1 VRSVTAVQVRAS
13 SGVVLFVIG
22 GAALFAGGDLYGA
35 AIALVAYQCIAE
47 YYGFLKNMGKGKGKV
62 SAHSLCLVR
71 LLTQCVTSHTPLP
84 EWHTAI
90 SAPAF

>member
-1 VRSVTAVQVRAS
+1 VTCWVTAAQVRAG

-22 GAALFAGGDLYGA
+22 GAALLAGGDLYGA

-62 SAHSLCLVR
+62 RARSLY
-71 LLTQCVTSHTPLP
+71 PLARFVFYRGRFP
-84 EWHTAI
+84 
-90 SAPAF
+90 PR